1 MFLQLR
7 PVIYSGNKQTI
18 VDLRAMARKKIK
30 LEEEAISEIL
40 VADTALELG
49 AEARGGGGGGRRRQQ
64 QQASVEVAITN
75 TGQ

>member
-1 MFLQLR
+1 
-7 PVIYSGNKQTI
+7 
-18 VDLRAMARKKIK
+18 
-30 LEEEAISEIL
+30 
-40 VADTALELG
+40 LELG